1 MAELP
6 VPQGVVGFYCPRW
19 KQKRVASWRH
29 GCSESNCGGDVRNGA
44 RRMRTGKSNPFD
56 FSTTSPEAS
65 RVLQE
70 WAELGVGAAI
80 LPRSKLA
87 AGVGADILIQ
97 KGSNE
102 RVTIEYAVS
111 WHGE

>member
-65 RVLQE
+65 RVFRGGNELPSF
-70 WAELGVGAAI
+70 AGMGELGVGAAI

-87 AGVGADILIQ
+87 AGVGADILIR
-97 KGSNE
+97 KGSN
-102 RVTIEYAVS
+102 
-111 WHGE
+111 